1 MITCVAPISTRLR
14 RRPGLRTGDADA
26 AMDDMLE
33 RMGGGIARIS
43 LPKATEHTA
52 EAAKI
57 VEEMLDI
64 CRNRIGGVFMSQVLH
79 PVTHVAS
86 SGTPVSIA
94 TWPNTCGMTT
104 PGSVSLDERFEIME
118 AVESRFG
125 YKINI
130 EFIGGRLLQGRAPR
144 QRSEPRSPG
153 ASLGTY
159 VCPHHPFG
167 WLAYTLELE
176 RIPGIGTCNTRRHR
190 ATATS
195 CAGQSG
201 R

>member
-1 MITCVAPISTRLR
+1 MSRAPRPRHARSIQWHASKHSDMAEYLWYDDTR
-14 RRPGLRTGDADA
+14 
-26 AMDDMLE
+26 
-33 RMGGGIARIS
+33 
-43 LPKATEHTA
+43 
-52 EAAKI
+52 
-57 VEEMLDI
+57 
-64 CRNRIGGVFMSQVLH
+64 
-79 PVTHVAS
+79 
-86 SGTPVSIA
+86 
-94 TWPNTCGMTT
+94 
-104 PGSVSLDERFEIME
+104 SVSLDERFEIME